1 MYIYQLKIKLKA
13 TDASAAALKILRAH
27 CPSTSIGELR
37 NKIRNHEAVYAADL
51 LHNGEREAGTF

>member
-27 CPSTSIGELR
+27 CPVLPLGNCGIKYGTMRPCMLPICSTME
-37 NKIRNHEAVYAADL
+37 
-51 LHNGEREAGTF
+51 NGKP